1 MKPEIRPQNPR
12 FSSGPCAKR
21 PGWTPAALND
31 IHQGRSHRAAECKA
45 KINDVCDR
53 MRALLG
59 LPDDYLIGIVPGSD
73 TGAFEMAMWSLLG
86 ERGVDVLAWENFGSQ
101 WTTDV
106 VKQLQIA
113 DHRLLDAPYGELP
126 NLGQVDCDRDV
137 VFTWN
142 GTAAGVCVPNGDW
155 IAEDRK
161 GLTICDA
168 TSGIFAM
175 DLDWPKLDAVTFS
188 WQKVL
193 GGEAAHGV
201 LVLSPRAVARIESY
215 TPAWPMPKVFR
226 LKKGDKLNRDIF
238 KGATINTPSMMVI
251 EDALDALSW
260 AETYG
265 LEGLI
270 ERSRSNLAAVG
281 EWVGQSDWIEF
292 LAKDPAA
299 RSSTS
304 ICLSVVDPW
313 FSGQAEDAQRAL
325 IKEIMAL
332 LEGLDVAYDIG
343 AYPAAP
349 PGLRLWGG
357 ATVESSDMKA
367 LLPWLDW
374 AFAEIKAAHQAAA

>member
-1 MKPEIRPQNPR
+1 MTPELRPQNPR

-86 ERGVDVLAWENFGSQ
+86 PRGVDVLAWENFGSQ

-106 VKQLQIA
+106 VKQLQIE
-113 DHRLLDAPYGELP
+113 DRRLLDAPYGELP
-126 NLGQVDCDRDV
+126 DLSQVDFDRDV
-137 VFTWN
+137 IFTWN

-155 IAEDRK
+155 IDAERK

-175 DLDWPKLDAVTFS
+175 ELDWPKLDAVTFS

-201 LVLSPRAVARIESY
+201 LVLSPRAVERIESC
-215 TPAWPMPKVFR
+215 TPPWPIPKVFR
-226 LKKGDKLNRDIF
+226 LTKGDKLNHEIF

-251 EDALDALSW
+251 EDTLDALTW
-260 AETYG
+260 AETLG
-265 LEGLI
+265 LDGLI
-270 ERSRSNLAAVG
+270 GRSQASLAAVT
-281 EWVGQSDWIEF
+281 EWVEKTDWIEF
-292 LAKDPAA
+292 LAKDVAA

-304 ICLSVVDPW
+304 ICLSVADPW
-313 FSGQAEDAQRAL
+313 FAALDEPTQRGL
-325 IKEIMAL
+325 IKKIMAL
-332 LEGLDVAYDIG
+332 LEDQDVAYDIG
-343 AYPAAP
+343 AYPSAP

-357 ATVESSDMKA
+357 ATVEPSDMKA

-374 AFAEIKAAHQAAA
+374 GYAEIKANHQAAA

>member
-1 MKPEIRPQNPR
+1 MTPELRPQNPR

-86 ERGVDVLAWENFGSQ
+86 PRGVDVLAWENFGSQ

-106 VKQLQIA
+106 VKQLKIE
-113 DHRLLDAPYGELP
+113 DRRLLDAPYGELP
-126 NLGQVDCDRDV
+126 DLSQVDFDRDV
-137 VFTWN
+137 IFTWN

-155 IAEDRK
+155 IDADRK

-175 DLDWPKLDAVTFS
+175 ELDWPKLDAVTFS

-201 LVLSPRAVARIESY
+201 LVLSPRAVERIESY
-215 TPAWPMPKVFR
+215 TPPWPIPKVFR
-226 LKKGDKLNRDIF
+226 LTKGDKLNYDIF

-251 EDALDALSW
+251 EDALDALTW
-260 AETYG
+260 AETLG
-265 LEGLI
+265 LDGLI
-270 ERSRSNLAAVG
+270 GRSQASLAAVT
-281 EWVGQSDWIEF
+281 EWVEKTDWVEF
-292 LAKDPAA
+292 LAKDVAS

-304 ICLSVVDPW
+304 ISLSVADPW
-313 FSGQAEDAQRAL
+313 FAALDETTQREL
-325 IKEIMAL
+325 IKKIMAL
-332 LEGLDVAYDIG
+332 LEDQDVAYDIG

-357 ATVESSDMKA
+357 ATVEPSDMKA

-374 AFAEIKAAHQAAA
+374 GYAEIKANHQAAA

>member
-1 MKPEIRPQNPR
+1 MTPELRPQNPR

-86 ERGVDVLAWENFGSQ
+86 PRGVDVLAWENFGSQ

-106 VKQLQIA
+106 VKQLKIE
-113 DHRLLDAPYGELP
+113 DRRLLDAPYGELP
-126 NLGQVDCDRDV
+126 DLSQVDFDRDV
-137 VFTWN
+137 IFTWN

-155 IAEDRK
+155 IDADRK

-175 DLDWPKLDAVTFS
+175 ELDWPKLDAVTFS

-201 LVLSPRAVARIESY
+201 LVLSPRAVERIESY
-215 TPAWPMPKVFR
+215 TPPWPIPKVFR
-226 LKKGDKLNRDIF
+226 LTKGDKLNYDIF

-251 EDALDALSW
+251 EDALDALTW
-260 AETYG
+260 AETLG
-265 LEGLI
+265 LDGLI
-270 ERSRSNLAAVG
+270 GRSQASLAAVT
-281 EWVGQSDWIEF
+281 EWVEKTDWVEF
-292 LAKDPAA
+292 LAKDVAS

-304 ICLSVVDPW
+304 ICLSVADPW
-313 FSGQAEDAQRAL
+313 FAALDETTQREL
-325 IKEIMAL
+325 IKKIMAL
-332 LEGLDVAYDIG
+332 LEDQDVAYDIG

-357 ATVESSDMKA
+357 ATVEPSDMKA

-374 AFAEIKAAHQAAA
+374 GYAEIKANHQAAA

>member
-1 MKPEIRPQNPR
+1 MKPELRPLNPR
-12 FSSGPCAKR
+12 FSSGPCTKR
-21 PGWTPAALND
+21 PGWTPAALEN

-86 ERGVDVLAWENFGSQ
+86 PRGVDVMAWENFGSQ

-106 VKQLQIA
+106 LKQLKLENS
-113 DHRLLDAPYGELP
+113 RLLDAPYGELP
-126 NLGQVDCDRDV
+126 DLSQANFDNDV

-142 GTAAGVCVPNGDW
+142 GTAAGVCVPNADW
-155 IAEDRK
+155 IDADRK

-175 DLDWPKLDAVTFS
+175 DLDWSKLDAVTFS

-193 GGEAAHGV
+193 GGEAAHGI
-201 LVLSPRAVARIESY
+201 LILSPRAVERIETH
-215 TPAWPMPKVFR
+215 TPPWPMPKVFR
-226 LKKGDKLNRDIF
+226 LTKGDKLNYDIF

-251 EDALDALSW
+251 EDALDAVGW
-260 AETYG
+260 AETHG

-270 ERSRSNLAAVG
+270 ERSQASLAAV
-281 EWVGQSDWIEF
+281 SDWVETSDWVEF
-292 LAKDPAA
+292 LAKDPAS

-304 ICLSVVDPW
+304 ICLSVIDPW
-313 FSGQAEDAQRAL
+313 FSAQDEAAQRAL
-325 IKEIMAL
+325 IKEIMAM
-332 LEGLDVAYDIG
+332 LEGEDVAYDIG
-343 AYPAAP
+343 AYPSAP

-357 ATVESSDMKA
+357 ATVETSDMKA

-374 AFAEIKAAHQAAA
+374 AFTEVKSARKAA